1 MERQQL
7 RLSCF
12 MIIGCAIFFGILQ
25 FFQQHLI
32 YQYDVLFSQ
41 PWRIW
46 TGHWVHVGWIHYL
59 LNILAFACLPFLFS
73 NIRWW
78 YLIVLLIILPVLLS
92 IIFHFI
98 YPNVFAYA
106 GLSGILHGLFIFC
119 AIVSL
124 NEKKERYFA
133 SIILLLILIKIIWEY
148 YFGSFQTAQLIGH
161 PVLTQAHLWGA
172 IFGTLLAIICII
184 FRIEVIEKVNKNV

>member
-1 MERQQL
+1 MERQQF
-7 RLSCF
+7 RQSCF
-12 MIIGCAIFFGILQ
+12 MILGCAIFFGILQ
-25 FFQQHLI
+25 FFQQQFI

-41 PWRIW
+41 LWRIW

-59 LNILAFACLPFLFS
+59 LNILAFACLPFLFPH
-73 NIRWW
+73 IRQR

-92 IIFHFI
+92 IIFYFI
-98 YPNVFAYA
+98 YPNIFAYA

-124 NEKKERYFA
+124 TEPKERKFA
-133 SIILLLILIKIIWEY
+133 TLILLLILIKIVWEY
-148 YFGSFQTAQLIGH
+148 FFGSFQTAQLIGS

-172 IFGTLLAIICII
+172 IWGAMLAILCII
-184 FRIEVIEKVNKNV
+184 FHIKVIERNQ

>member
-1 MERQQL
+1 MERQQR

-12 MIIGCAIFFGILQ
+12 MILGCAIFFGILQ
-25 FFQQHLI
+25 FFQQQFV

-59 LNILAFACLPFLFS
+59 LNILAFACLPFLFP
-73 NIRWW
+73 NIRQG
-78 YLIVLLIILPVLLS
+78 YLIVLLIILPPLLS
-92 IIFHFI
+92 IIFYFI
-98 YPNVFAYA
+98 YPNIFAYA

-124 NEKKERYFA
+124 TEKKERYFS

-148 YFGSFQTAQLIGH
+148 FFGSFQTAQLIGS

-172 IFGTLLAIICII
+172 VLGTLSAILCII
-184 FRIEVIEKVNKNV
+184 FRIDVIGTNQ